1 MIYNYIKDKYKEG
14 EPIFFSDIYDG
25 TISKPALTQ
34 QLSTLCKKGKGDL
47 MLQFD
52 GTKTKAVYRFKTDVL
67 LKHNLV
73 GQLPEQGAMEKQ
85 LKAIIQQYMSRMN
98 ENRLLP
104 DK

>member
-1 MIYNYIKDKYKEG
+1 
-14 EPIFFSDIYDG
+14 
-25 TISKPALTQ
+25 
-34 QLSTLCKKGKGDL
+34 

-52 GTKTKAVYRFKTDVL
+52 GEKTTAVYRFKTDPL

-73 GQLPEQGAMEKQ
+73 GTVPEQQTMETR

-104 DK
+104 DR